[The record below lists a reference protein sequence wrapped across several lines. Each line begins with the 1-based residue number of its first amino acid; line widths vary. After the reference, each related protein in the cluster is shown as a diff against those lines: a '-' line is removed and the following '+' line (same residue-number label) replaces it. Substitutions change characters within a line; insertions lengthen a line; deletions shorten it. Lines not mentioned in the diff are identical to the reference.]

1 MYIFDISAYLLFSL
15 VKPDYFVIDD
25 TGGERALMWVLK
37 AEYQTF
43 TYFCILA
50 AIIPT
55 YPKANTLVCKN
66 GDKAMERNNR
76 KFKSTLK
83 KCTFK

>member
-1 MYIFDISAYLLFSL
+1 
-15 VKPDYFVIDD
+15 
-25 TGGERALMWVLK
+25 MWVLK

-50 AIIPT
+50 AIIPN

-66 GDKAMERNNR
+66 GDKVMERNNR

-83 KCTFK
+83 NVPSNERGAFTALMEITIWKKTEETF